1 MRISDWSSDVCS
13 SDLAV
18 PALKAEL
25 SVPGGAATVPP
36 DHFKAGSNTASELLS
51 YADDYHEELAR
62 SALIT
67 VFSYFEAYVKD
78 ALTEIVDFHGGA
90 TKLRASARDR
100 ASKYFGAVSAT
111 LDRKSTRLNSSP
123 DTQKLGTYET
133 KAQDRKN
140 VW

>member
-1 MRISDWSSDVCS
+1 MRSKTPTSSATVTVVRSRSMPSVSNVMSPLDRSRAAGYGLRMISHTDAFKVDR
-13 SDLAV
+13 DLGQAHLNFVVLSCHAV

-67 VFSYFEAYVKD
+67 
-78 ALTEIVDFHGGA
+78 EIG
-90 TKLRASARDR
+90 RAH
-100 ASKYFGAVSAT
+100 V
-111 LDRKSTRLNSSP
+111 
-123 DTQKLGTYET
+123 
-133 KAQDRKN
+133 
-140 VW
+140 

>member
-78 ALTEIVDFHGGA
+78 ALTEIVDF
-90 TKLRASARDR
+90 R
-100 ASKYFGAVSAT
+100 
-111 LDRKSTRLNSSP
+111 DRKSTRLNSSH
-123 DTQKLGTYET
+123 
-133 KAQDRKN
+133 
-140 VW
+140 

>member
-1 MRISDWSSDVCS
+1 MSPLDRSRAAGYGLRMISHTDACKVYR
-13 SDLAV
+13 DLGQAHLNFVVLSCHAV

-78 ALTEIVDFHGGA
+78 ALTEIVDF
-90 TKLRASARDR
+90 R
-100 ASKYFGAVSAT
+100 
-111 LDRKSTRLNSSP
+111 DRKSTRLNSSH
-123 DTQKLGTYET
+123 
-133 KAQDRKN
+133 
-140 VW
+140 